1 MKILKVRRGYTTNSS
16 AASEFI
22 PPHLQPGY
30 VPAQVPTNPGA
41 AAQPGAAPVPAPLPS
56 TPPAPAPAANAAPA
70 PSPAMKPAAPKPVPI
85 PVRVAPPA
93 QAPAPGNLSVP
104 ASPSSPTATATT
116 VPEATTALTTQA
128 GPIAAAQAPA
138 PAQGWSNSA
147 LLGVFAALVAA
158 AFLGERLVRRLF
170 RSMKR
175 RDELE

>member
-30 VPAQVPTNPGA
+30 VPAQVPTAPGG
-41 AAQPGAAPVPAPLPS
+41 AQALQGSAPVSPTPAATPAPAVNTVPKS
-56 TPPAPAPAANAAPA
+56 TPP
-70 PSPAMKPAAPKPVPI
+70 KPVSI
-85 PVRVAPPA
+85 PVRVAPPT

-116 VPEATTALTTQA
+116 VPEATTAITTQA
-128 GPIAAAQAPA
+128 GPSAAAQAPA

-147 LLGVFAALVAA
+147 LLGVFAALVAG
-158 AFLGERLVRRLF
+158 AFLGEKALRRLF
-170 RSMKR
+170 RAMKR
-175 RDELE
+175 RDGLDH